1 MPSVTAYALGMR
13 SRLLGAVV
21 VGATAA
27 VLAGACS
34 DDESAEQTTLPPI
47 VTTTMPP
54 TTTLPPPTTQ
64 PQFYEVQPGDTLTE
78 IAVAYGLPIPAIMQI
93 NNITNQ
99 DAIFAGQILQ
109 LPNAAD
115 IVANSLPPTPG
126 QTTIAG
132 ATPAP
137 ASVATTTIAP

>member
-1 MPSVTAYALGMR
+1 MR

-21 VGATAA
+21 VGGAAA
-27 VLAGACS
+27 VFAGGCS
-34 DDESAEQTTLPPI
+34 DDDSAEQSTLPPI
-47 VTTTMPP
+47 VTTTMAP

-93 NNITNQ
+93 NNITDQN
-99 DAIFAGQILQ
+99 AIFAGQILQ

-115 IVANSLPPTPG
+115 IVANSLPPVPG
-126 QTTIAG
+126 QTTVAG
-132 ATPAP
+132 APAAP
-137 ASVATTTIAP
+137 ASVPGTTVAP